1 MNLAVEKHTLK
12 FPTLTSA
19 SEHQLVTASGPRP
32 QEVLCASGPETHS
45 IRNVAGVGAALAR
58 LESQR
63 PRPAATNQ
71 MRPQTATS
79 PTYGLGPQ
87 HTTPPSYPEVL
98 DPENKG

>member
-19 SEHQLVTASGPRP
+19 SGHQLVTACGPGP

-45 IRNVAGVGAALAR
+45 IRHAAGAALAH

-63 PRPAATNQ
+63 PRPATTNQ
-71 MRPQTATS
+71 MRPQTAAS
-79 PTYGLGPQ
+79 PTCGLGPQ
-87 HTTPPSYPEVL
+87 HTAPPSYPEVL